1 MGNNAAFVPSTYRF
15 APFAMPH
22 SKQRGFGRDVINSKM
37 GHILCDWNPPQ
48 FPLSCASLERQSRK
62 HQNQQTEANARCA
75 HKSSPS
81 LSNLIIERLGTFRCG
96 YRTGWIGEG
105 EIAAWELRA
114 GCKTLAAYWLEAAGA
129 IGLFISPARVWR
141 ASLTA
146 SGQRTLYCAP
156 TGWQRCDAVVT
167 SPI

>member
-15 APFAMPH
+15 APLAMPH

-81 LSNLIIERLGTFRCG
+81 LSNLIIERLGTFRCP
-96 YRTGWIGEG
+96 TV
-105 EIAAWELRA
+105 
-114 GCKTLAAYWLEAAGA
+114 
-129 IGLFISPARVWR
+129 GLLS
-141 ASLTA
+141 
-146 SGQRTLYCAP
+146 
-156 TGWQRCDAVVT
+156 AVFR
-167 SPI
+167 SA